1 MNTTTEPGVKVKI
14 LNLEPRASV
23 TAGMT
28 DEEFE
33 KWMRSLGAV
42 PISPQR
48 KLELEKAD
56 IFHDKIGHADSLK
69 LKP

>member
-1 MNTTTEPGVKVKI
+1 MNTTTKPSVKVKI
-14 LNLEPRASV
+14 LNLEPRASL

-48 KLELEKAD
+48 KLELEKAGVWRN
-56 IFHDKIGHADSLK
+56 KTWHAD
-69 LKP
+69 

>member
-1 MNTTTEPGVKVKI
+1 MNTTTESGVKVKI

-48 KLELEKAD
+48 KLELEKA
-56 IFHDKIGHADSLK
+56 GVWRERAWDSHK
-69 LKP
+69 

>member
-1 MNTTTEPGVKVKI
+1 
-14 LNLEPRASV
+14 
-23 TAGMT
+23 MT

-48 KLELEKAD
+48 KLELEKAGVWR
-56 IFHDKIGHADSLK
+56 DKVRYADSEGSGINY
-69 LKP
+69 

>member
-1 MNTTTEPGVKVKI
+1 
-14 LNLEPRASV
+14 LNIEQGPSV

-42 PISPQR
+42 PISPER
-48 KLELEKAD
+48 KLELEKA
-56 IFHDKIGHADSLK
+56 GVWRERPWDSHK
-69 LKP
+69 

>member
-1 MNTTTEPGVKVKI
+1 MNTTTESGVKSKI
-14 LNLEPRASV
+14 LNIKPRPSV

-33 KWMRSLGAV
+33 KWLRSLGAV

-48 KLELEKAD
+48 KLELEKA
-56 IFHDKIGHADSLK
+56 GVWRERSWDSQ
-69 LKP
+69 P

>member
-1 MNTTTEPGVKVKI
+1 MNTTTEPVVKVKI

-23 TAGMT
+23 IACMT

-48 KLELEKAD
+48 KLELEKAGVWR
-56 IFHDKIGHADSLK
+56 DKNGQSD
-69 LKP
+69 

>member
-1 MNTTTEPGVKVKI
+1 MNTTTEPGVKFKI
-14 LNLEPRASV
+14 LNIEPQPSV

-42 PISPQR
+42 PISAER
-48 KLELEKAD
+48 KLELEKA
-56 IFHDKIGHADSLK
+56 GVWRQRPWDSHK
-69 LKP
+69 